1 MPLKQYHPAFQVSTI
16 SNHSWLASPI
26 TKISVQK
33 SLSILTAQATC
44 YFQAQW
50 LDCPTTESPSPTSWT
65 EQRLRERCQT
75 QLILLQRLQQD
86 SPLLPEHYL
95 QYMMDEWCSPYS
107 SWLRTMKGCSCRTP
121 TASALLPGILV
132 EVSVCSA
139 CSSEHGSAS
148 AMLVSVFFSAL
159 WPWRK
164 KSCVK
169 YKEAAPYQAPQLP
182 QPAGRKKKKEAATK
196 QKHCQPNTP
205 STRDLSEHKDHV
217 LHNCTI

>member
-1 MPLKQYHPAFQVSTI
+1 MPLSNTI
-16 SNHSWLASPI
+16 LLSKGASSWLALPNH
-26 TKISVQK
+26 KNLCPF
-33 SLSILTAQATC
+33 SLHKLHAIFSHTSLTALQLRARPMC
-44 YFQAQW
+44 
-50 LDCPTTESPSPTSWT
+50 WT
-65 EQRLRERCQT
+65 EQRLGERGQT
-75 QLILLQRLQQD
+75 QLILLQRLLQE
-86 SPLLPEHYL
+86 SPLLPVHYL

-121 TASALLPGILV
+121 TASALPPGTLA

-139 CSSEHGSAS
+139 CRSEHGSAS

-182 QPAGRKKKKEAATK
+182 
-196 QKHCQPNTP
+196 
-205 STRDLSEHKDHV
+205 
-217 LHNCTI
+217 

>member
-1 MPLKQYHPAFQVSTI
+1 M
-16 SNHSWLASPI
+16 
-26 TKISVQK
+26 SVQK
-33 SLSILTAQATC
+33 SPSILTAQATC
-44 YFQAQW
+44 YFQSHW
-50 LDCPTTESPSPTSWT
+50 LDWPTTESTCPTCWT
-65 EQRLRERCQT
+65 EQGLGERGQT
-75 QLILLQRLQQD
+75 QLILLQRLLQD
-86 SPLLPEHYL
+86 RLLLPVHYL

-169 YKEAAPYQAPQLP
+169 YKEAAPYQVPQLL
-182 QPAGRKKKKEAATK
+182 QPAGRKTKEAATK
-196 QKHCQPNTP
+196 QKHCQTNTT
-205 STRDLSEHKDHV
+205 SARDLSEYKDLV
-217 LHNCTI
+217 LHKHTI